1 MTPEEL
7 KKRTKQ
13 FALRMLTLADSLPTK
28 ASGRVLSHQI
38 AKCGTSTAANYRAA
52 CKARS
57 HAEFISKLGIAEEE
71 ADESEFWLEL
81 AMDHGLVKPNRLAP
95 LHKEAGELTAILAAS
110 RKTACSRRPNRQSA
124 IRNRQSA
131 P

>member
-13 FALRMLTLADSLPTK
+13 FALRMLTLADSLPNK

-57 HAEFISKLGIAEEE
+57 HAEFIAKLGIAEEK
-71 ADESEFWLEL
+71 ADEREFWLEL
-81 AMDHGLVKPNRLAP
+81 SMDHGLGKPDRLAT
-95 LHKEAGELTAILAAS
+95 LHREAGELTAILAAS
-110 RKTACSRRPNRQSA
+110 RKTACSRRPHRQSAIPNRQSA
-124 IRNRQSA
+124 S
-131 P
+131 

>member
-13 FALRMLTLADSLPTK
+13 FPLRMLTPADLLPNQ

-57 HAEFISKLGIAEEE
+57 HAEFIAKLGIAEEE

-81 AMDHGLVKPNRLAP
+81 AMDHGLVKPGRLAP
-95 LHKEAGELTAILAAS
+95 LHKESGELTAILAAS

-124 IRNRQSA
+124 IQNRQSS

>member
-7 KKRTKQ
+7 KKRTMQ
-13 FALRMLTLADSLPTK
+13 FALRMLTLADSLPHK

-38 AKCGTSTAANYRAA
+38 AKCGTSTAANCRAA
-52 CKARS
+52 CKSRS
-57 HAEFISKLGIAEEE
+57 HAEFISRLGIAEEE
-71 ADESEFWLEL
+71 ADESGFWLEL
-81 AMDHGLVKPNRLAP
+81 TMDHGLVKPGRLAP
-95 LHKEAGELTAILAAS
+95 LHKEGGELVAILAAS

-124 IRNRQSA
+124 IHNRQSA

>member
-1 MTPEEL
+1 MTPDEL
-7 KKRTKQ
+7 KTRTKR
-13 FALRMLTLADSLPTK
+13 FALRMLTLADSLPNK
-28 ASGRVLSHQI
+28 PSGRVLANQI

-81 AMDHGLVKPNRLAP
+81 AMDHGLIKRNRLVP

-110 RKTACSRRPNRQSA
+110 RKTAAARRGNRQLAIGNRQS
-124 IRNRQSA
+124 
-131 P
+131 PK

>member
-1 MTPEEL
+1 
-7 KKRTKQ
+7 
-13 FALRMLTLADSLPTK
+13 MLILADSLPHK

-38 AKCGTSTAANYRAA
+38 AKCGTSIAANYRAA

-81 AMDHGLVKPNRLAP
+81 SMDHGLVKPGRPVP

-110 RKTACSRRPNRQSA
+110 RKTACSRRPDRQSA
-124 IRNRQSA
+124 IQNRQST

>member
-1 MTPEEL
+1 V
-7 KKRTKQ
+7 
-13 FALRMLTLADSLPTK
+13 LAN
-28 ASGRVLSHQI
+28 QI

-81 AMDHGLVKPNRLAP
+81 AMDHGLIKRNRLVP

-110 RKTACSRRPNRQSA
+110 RKTAAARRGNRQLAIGNRQS
-124 IRNRQSA
+124 
-131 P
+131 PK